1 MEQSQMNE
9 VLARFGHADFRE
21 GQRAP
26 IEAVLRGDDAVVVMP
41 TGAGKSLC
49 YQVAA
54 LLLPGT
60 TLVVSPLIALMKDQV
75 DSLERKGVAVTLINS
90 TVGRGEME
98 KRLKGMRDGVYKLVY
113 VAPERFRNS
122 AFRAAL
128 VQTNLSM
135 VAIDEAHCI
144 SQWGHDFRP
153 DYLELGN
160 FVRTLGEVRV
170 VALTATATPAVRED
184 IIRQL
189 HLGEAPRKPPFVE
202 VLGFSR
208 PNLRIGVTDCSR
220 AARKLS
226 RTVEIVNRLK
236 NGIVYVA
243 TRKHAQAVYEALQ
256 GAISETSGVEI
267 LMYHAALTEAQR
279 TKVQQAFMTAEH
291 PVVVATTAF
300 GMGIDRADIRFV
312 IHWDIPGG
320 IEQYYQEI
328 GRAGR
333 DGSRSE
339 CELLFSYADV
349 KVQEFFVDGAN
360 PNAEIGL
367 KVWQMFT
374 GHGDQI
380 VEFDSAVFAKA
391 LGIKN
396 GIAVSTA
403 VNVLVNAG
411 LLVRPEESRLY
422 AYRVVDG
429 INDAQVRSVFDARRE
444 KLYRDRRRL
453 RKMLDFA
460 YFDGCRH
467 KFILDYFGD
476 QSPTRT
482 CGGCDNCGKRQAP
495 CCRAAVEP
503 LPQVSKPKQDRMVGA
518 LLQPA
523 VDMED
528 LLRCYLKIQD
538 ESRRLEAERKSLR
551 DKIAS
556 VLSLSGKTGHDM
568 LVDQCPLHIRC
579 EPKTIY
585 KFDDQLLRARLG
597 RAYYDILEPDT
608 QKLKAHMDEVVRR
621 LAPIINKVGVPSDK
635 RLDAAIHAGRIAPDL
650 VADAVTRQSDFSFAV
665 QRRDARLAG

>member
-1 MEQSQMNE
+1 
-9 VLARFGHADFRE
+9 
-21 GQRAP
+21 
-26 IEAVLRGDDAVVVMP
+26 
-41 TGAGKSLC
+41 
-49 YQVAA
+49 
-54 LLLPGT
+54 
-60 TLVVSPLIALMKDQV
+60 
-75 DSLERKGVAVTLINS
+75 
-90 TVGRGEME
+90 
-98 KRLKGMRDGVYKLVY
+98 
-113 VAPERFRNS
+113 
-122 AFRAAL
+122 
-128 VQTNLSM
+128 
-135 VAIDEAHCI
+135 
-144 SQWGHDFRP
+144 
-153 DYLELGN
+153 
-160 FVRTLGEVRV
+160 
-170 VALTATATPAVRED
+170 
-184 IIRQL
+184 
-189 HLGEAPRKPPFVE
+189 
-202 VLGFSR
+202 
-208 PNLRIGVTDCSR
+208 
-220 AARKLS
+220 
-226 RTVEIVNRLK
+226 
-236 NGIVYVA
+236 
-243 TRKHAQAVYEALQ
+243 
-256 GAISETSGVEI
+256 
-267 LMYHAALTEAQR
+267 
-279 TKVQQAFMTAEH
+279 MTAEH

-665 QRRDARLAG
+665 QRRDARLAS